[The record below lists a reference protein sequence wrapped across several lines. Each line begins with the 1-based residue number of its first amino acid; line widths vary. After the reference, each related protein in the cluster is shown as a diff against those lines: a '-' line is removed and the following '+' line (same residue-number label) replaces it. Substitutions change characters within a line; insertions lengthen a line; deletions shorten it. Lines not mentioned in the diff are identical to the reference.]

1 MAGNATI
8 RIDVLQ
14 EDITDCREARQGDPR
29 RCMLS
34 NAVQRSIP
42 DALFPDCDMRW
53 IRFSKTSTQR
63 RYFYQ
68 TPRKA
73 MQALLD
79 FDAGKPVKPF
89 SFTTTRGFSE
99 VRRSKAAGYVPSP
112 KRYRPTGSGG
122 SRHASESLA
131 CTRSVRCKGP
141 MATPVTL
148 NGALR

>member
-1 MAGNATI
+1 MSGNATI

-34 NAVQRSIP
+34 NAVQRAKP
-42 DALFPDCDMRW
+42 DALFPDCDLRFM
-53 IRFSKTSTQR
+53 RFSLASTEK
-63 RYFYQ
+63 RYFYE

-79 FDAGKPVKPF
+79 FDAGRPVKPF
-89 SFTTTRGFSE
+89 SFTISRGYSQ

-112 KRYRPTGSGG
+112 KRYRPTGKRRQPPRKREFGL
-122 SRHASESLA
+122 HAFSS
-131 CTRSVRCKGP
+131 
-141 MATPVTL
+141 
-148 NGALR
+148 